1 MLHVSMLHWSFSQS
15 TLQVDTYLQNSF
27 CLNEWRLASRKR
39 YKFFN
44 ENPLTSDDITQHHT
58 ISNSNESSINPTN
71 GYPGIMLLCSCS
83 IPFITLLLE
92 SNTTSSTHENDLIP
106 FIKNKRKALLAQYLV
121 CTLLCVPASTAV
133 PPLHSDHT
141 NF

>member
-1 MLHVSMLHWSFSQS
+1 MSG
-15 TLQVDTYLQNSF
+15 
-27 CLNEWRLASRKR
+27 ASRKR
-39 YKFFN
+39 YNFFN
-44 ENPLTSDDITQHHT
+44 ENPLTSDDITHLTQFQMY
-58 ISNSNESSINPTN
+58 SNESSINPTN